1 MKRQEDLKTREDII
15 EYLKAHIYYRGGM
28 SNRIDARDILDILEG
43 RNKRYYNQ
51 IKKLWEQTSGEVA
64 R

>member
-43 RNKRYYNQ
+43 RNKRNYNR
-51 IKKLWEQTSGEVA
+51 IKKLWEQTAGDKK
-64 R
+64 